1 MAKASGIGRKGES
14 RANGGRKGGQAIEGR
29 MGAMGKK
36 EYKENRKKRG
46 GGEGRTKEVKK

>member
-1 MAKASGIGRKGES
+1 MAKASGVGRKGES

-36 EYKENRKKRG
+36 EYKENRKREEEEK
-46 GGEGRTKEVKK
+46 EGQKK